1 MDTKSGPA
9 AVVRNVACV
18 FRGLPYSGRRV
29 VIADRFYT
37 SIALAQQLRTM
48 GFNFVGTNQTNRK
61 GWCKEVQYPF
71 KKRPAAYPRGSFK
84 MAVAKSNPGLAAV
97 GWVDNRTVYFLSS
110 QVETTSTTVQRR
122 EKSGALCTVPRERVP
137 TLHGRRGPARSVA
150 ATVVFNAD
158 GDTVS
163 FFVLFR
169 SAYEY

>member
-29 VIADRFYT
+29 VISDRFYT
-37 SIALAQQLRTM
+37 SIPLAQQLRTM
-48 GFNFVGTNQTNRK
+48 GFNFVGNIQTNRK

-97 GWVDNRTVYFLSS
+97 GWVDNRTMYFLSS
-110 QVETTSTTVQRR
+110 QVDTTSTTVQRR
-122 EKSGALCTVPRERVP
+122 ENSGALSTVPCPGLVNEYQRYMGGVDRHDQ
-137 TLHGRRGPARSVA
+137 LRLQSYSMQM
-150 ATVVFNAD
+150 AT
-158 GDTVS
+158 
-163 FFVLFR
+163 R
-169 SAYEY
+169 